1 MTRKPSY
8 EELEK
13 RVQALEEFRLEQSV
27 AQEKFYQNVILNQT
41 LFETAPVF
49 FVAINAE
56 GKTIMANKT
65 MLHAL
70 GYRYEEMVGKDY
82 MTTCVPEKS
91 RRELSEIFETLI
103 QKHEP
108 TVNENYVVAK
118 NGNEMLMEWH
128 GRSIFNKE
136 GEFLYFVGLGINI
149 TERRKA
155 EKELQREKEKLAM
168 ILESTPHG
176 IALVDDEDN
185 YIYLNPFYTSITGY
199 TLHDIPSKSIW
210 FEKAYPDKNYRQK
223 VTETWN
229 DDISREGLGEI
240 REFKVTC
247 KNGDVKYIEF
257 KTSFLNNQ
265 KIMVLTDVTLKK
277 SSEEMIRDRDRLQ
290 GVLELSGAVCH
301 EMTQPLMSA
310 LGYFDLMLMD
320 MTEDNPNYS
329 TIVKIKPQLERMS
342 DITKQLMAISRYKT
356 KDYLDGK
363 ILDLGGAS
371 ME

>member
-13 RVQALEEFRLEQSV
+13 RVQALEKFRFEQSV
-27 AQEKFYQNVILNQT
+27 VQEEFYQDVILNRT

-56 GKTIMANKT
+56 GKTITANQT
-65 MLHAL
+65 MLQAL
-70 GYRYEEMVGKDY
+70 GYKQEEMIGKDY
-82 MTTCVPEKS
+82 MATCVPPKN

-103 QKHEP
+103 RKHEP

-118 NGNEMLMEWH
+118 NGDEMLMEWH
-128 GRSIFNKE
+128 GRSIFNKD
-136 GEFLYFVGLGINI
+136 GKFLYFIGMGINI

-185 YIYLNPFYTSITGY
+185 YIYLNPFYTKITGY
-199 TLHDIPSKSIW
+199 TLEDIPSKSVW
-210 FEKAYPDKNYRQK
+210 FEKAYPDKIYRK
-223 VTETWN
+223 LVTQTWN
-229 DDISREGLGEI
+229 TDISCEGLGEL

-247 KNGDVKYIEF
+247 KNGDVKHIEF
-257 KTSFLNNQ
+257 RTSFFNNQ

-277 SSEEMIRDRDRLQ
+277 ASEEMIRDRNRLQ
-290 GVLELSGAVCH
+290 GALELSGAICH

-329 TIVKIKPQLERMS
+329 IIGKIRPQLERMS